1 VNGVSMKPLPFGPLD
16 GRTAHLCI
24 DMQRL
29 FLEPGPWYAP
39 AGLEIIPAIR
49 RLLGHAPDRAIF
61 TRFITAARPA
71 AAEGAWRRYY
81 SHWHAVTRDE
91 LGEDALELHPD
102 LAPFATDGRV
112 FDKTTHDAFDDD
124 AFDKRID
131 TLAPG
136 ALVLSGLETDVCVLA
151 TAMSAIDLGY
161 RTVIATDAVASSVA
175 ESHRA
180 CLDHVYPR
188 FDQQIE
194 LATVEEIL
202 AAWSPT

>member
-1 VNGVSMKPLPFGPLD
+1 MSARSFNPLPFGPLD

-39 AGLEIIPAIR
+39 AGLEILPAIR
-49 RLLGHAPDRAIF
+49 RLLDHAPERVIF
-61 TRFITAARPA
+61 TRFITARNPSSAK
-71 AAEGAWRRYY
+71 GAWARYY
-81 SHWHAVTRDE
+81 TRWHAVTRDE
-91 LGEDALELHPD
+91 RGESALELHPD
-102 LAPFATDGRV
+102 LAPFAAAARV
-112 FDKTTHDAFDDD
+112 FDKTTHDAFDD
-124 AFDKRID
+124 AVFAQHID
-131 TLAPG
+131 SLAPG

-188 FDQQIE
+188 FDQQLE
-194 LATVEEIL
+194 LATVAEIL
-202 AAWSPT
+202 AAWSPS